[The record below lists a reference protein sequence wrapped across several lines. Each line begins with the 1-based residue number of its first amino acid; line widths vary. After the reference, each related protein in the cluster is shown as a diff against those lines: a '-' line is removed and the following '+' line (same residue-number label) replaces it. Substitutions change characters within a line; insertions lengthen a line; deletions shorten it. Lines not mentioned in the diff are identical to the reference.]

1 MLFSGSEEIK
11 CNLYNRFFD
20 ENHNNR
26 IHTLHSYFYD
36 SSSIKLHDFVL
47 PIALQDISDYGIP

>member
-11 CNLYNRFFD
+11 YNLYNPFFD
-20 ENHNNR
+20 ENHNNQ
-26 IHTLHSYFYD
+26 IHALHSYFYD

-47 PIALQDISDYGIP
+47 PIAL